1 MLIGVQIRWKSKPGD
16 SFGLT
21 GFTECGNL
29 LEKIPHFSF
38 HNARLMVPHES
49 EKRLGKGFRN
59 APVFIRYCSD
69 GRVYSN
75 AHVEHLELNIVP
87 RPKPLCRCR
96 NCLSEF
102 KYSNNVSHK
111 SSHERSPL
119 LNEDSGIISFNSP
132 SSELECPVLRNPPT
146 PVKLE
151 GISDYSNITSV
162 TLMSNGRVEIAV
174 KKGIFEARGR
184 WLYLRAGKT
193 NYCQDGRVCAVD
205 RSHREFHV
213 IRNREE
219 WRHF

>member
-1 MLIGVQIRWKSKPGD
+1 
-16 SFGLT
+16 
-21 GFTECGNL
+21 
-29 LEKIPHFSF
+29 
-38 HNARLMVPHES
+38 
-49 EKRLGKGFRN
+49 
-59 APVFIRYCSD
+59 
-69 GRVYSN
+69 
-75 AHVEHLELNIVP
+75 
-87 RPKPLCRCR
+87 
-96 NCLSEF
+96 
-102 KYSNNVSHK
+102 
-111 SSHERSPL
+111 
-119 LNEDSGIISFNSP
+119 
-132 SSELECPVLRNPPT
+132 LRNPPT